1 MLSSARRCGLLVLVA
16 LAVILGLAGCSTA
29 TVAPPAPTVTVTVT
43 ATPGATADATD
54 PGAPDPGNSAV
65 APAVAST
72 DLPTVTVGELPT
84 EAVAMLA
91 LIAEGGP
98 YAYSQDGQTF
108 QNREGI
114 LPPAP
119 NGSYAEYTVETPG
132 SRDRGAR
139 RLVVADSGAIFYTD
153 DHYQSFREVIA

>member
-1 MLSSARRCGLLVLVA
+1 MLASARRRGLVLVVVLGA
-16 LAVILGLAGCSTA
+16 ILGLVGCSTA

-43 ATPGATADATD
+43 ATPGATPDATGATDTD
-54 PGAPDPGNSAV
+54 PANGAV
-65 APAVAST
+65 APTSPTT

-98 YAYSQDGQTF
+98 YEYSQDGQTF

-114 LPPAP
+114 LPSAP
-119 NGSYAEYTVETPG
+119 YGSYSEYTVETPG
-132 SRDRGAR
+132 SSDRGAR
-139 RLVVADSGAIFYTD
+139 RFVVADSGAVFYTD